1 MKKRIIR
8 VCSCLL
14 EIAVWYSLGDMGS
27 WCFEIE
33 LLKYYEKADFFLL
46 AETTCS
52 LEYVDGQICY
62 TTTIYSCCKKCV
74 NFLVFYKNSTSKF
87 LNQIDCS
94 HVKNDMTVFY
104 DGYEQQIYIPRE
116 FEIDEENK
124 VEVDLPMKL
133 ISRVFFQNK
142 NPVIHPQLF
151 ILTWIFAK
159 NVEMHLLLFLQKI

>member
-62 TTTIYSCCKKCV
+62 TTTIYVIKIQLR
-74 NFLVFYKNSTSKF
+74 NFLIK
-87 LNQIDCS
+87 L
-94 HVKNDMTVFY
+94 TVLVLRM
-104 DGYEQQIYIPRE
+104 I
-116 FEIDEENK
+116 
-124 VEVDLPMKL
+124 
-133 ISRVFFQNK
+133 
-142 NPVIHPQLF
+142 
-151 ILTWIFAK
+151 
-159 NVEMHLLLFLQKI
+159 

>member
-62 TTTIYSCCKKCV
+62 TTTIYYFWCFIKIQLR
-74 NFLVFYKNSTSKF
+74 NFL
-87 LNQIDCS
+87 I
-94 HVKNDMTVFY
+94 
-104 DGYEQQIYIPRE
+104 
-116 FEIDEENK
+116 
-124 VEVDLPMKL
+124 KL
-133 ISRVFFQNK
+133 TAIVLGM
-142 NPVIHPQLF
+142 I
-151 ILTWIFAK
+151 
-159 NVEMHLLLFLQKI
+159 